1 MIKIYKTYPIKRLL
15 TEGTNLK
22 DACLNWEAQ
31 RDNNDDL
38 WRAFKESDFYN
49 SELDFDEEVEMYDQ
63 FIESLT
69 GEEMFDI
76 MRDGVYTKWEEVE

>member
-1 MIKIYKTYPIKRLL
+1 MIKIYKTYPTKKLL
-15 TEGTNLK
+15 AEGTDLK
-22 DACLNWEAQ
+22 EACIVWEAQ

-38 WRAFKESDFYN
+38 WRMFKESNFYN
-49 SELDFDEEVEMYDQ
+49 PELDFDEEVEMYNQ

-76 MRDGVYTKWEEVE
+76 MRDGVYTNYEEVK

>member
-1 MIKIYKTYPIKRLL
+1 MIKIYKTYPKKRLL
-15 TEGTNLK
+15 AKGTNLK
-22 DACLNWEAQ
+22 DACLNWEGR

-38 WRAFKESDFYN
+38 WWAFKKSIFFN
-49 SELDFDEEVEMYDQ
+49 PNLDFDEEVEMYDQ

-76 MRDGVYTKWEEVE
+76 MRDEDYIKWEEVE

>member
-1 MIKIYKTYPIKRLL
+1 MIKIYKTYPKKRLL
-15 TEGTNLK
+15 AKGTNLK

-31 RDNNDDL
+31 RNNNDDL
-38 WRAFKESDFYN
+38 WRVFKESNFYN
-49 SELDFDEEVEMYDQ
+49 PELDFDEEVEMYDQ

>member
-1 MIKIYKTYPIKRLL
+1 MIKIYKTYPTKRLL
-15 TEGTNLK
+15 AEGTNLK

-38 WRAFKESDFYN
+38 WRAFKESNFYN
-49 SELDFDEEVEMYDQ
+49 PELDFDEEVEMYNQ

-76 MRDGVYTKWEEVE
+76 MRDGTYTNYEEVK